1 MQRTHANH
9 DMSEIALAL
18 SGGGKESTKTFTG
31 TLIVECNSGPH
42 KGTKLYVDRDGQ
54 YIGYDVD
61 QRRLWV
67 FDHKP
72 DDDEIESYCDSDEE
86 FLSAMLK
93 LGRRPHLSI

>member
-1 MQRTHANH
+1 MQRTYVK
-9 DMSEIALAL
+9 DGFSEIELAL
-18 SGGGKESTKTFTG
+18 LSDGNASTKTFTG
-31 TLIVECNSGPH
+31 VLIVECNSGPH

-61 QRRLWV
+61 RRRLRI
-67 FDHKP
+67 FDHEP
-72 DDDEIESYCDSDEE
+72 DDDEIESYCDTDEE

>member
-1 MQRTHANH
+1 MQRTHAK
-9 DMSEIALAL
+9 DMSEIALVL
-18 SGGGKESTKTFTG
+18 SAGGTESTKTFTG

-61 QRRLWV
+61 RRRHWI
-67 FDHKP
+67 FDHEP

-86 FLSAMLK
+86 YLSAMLK